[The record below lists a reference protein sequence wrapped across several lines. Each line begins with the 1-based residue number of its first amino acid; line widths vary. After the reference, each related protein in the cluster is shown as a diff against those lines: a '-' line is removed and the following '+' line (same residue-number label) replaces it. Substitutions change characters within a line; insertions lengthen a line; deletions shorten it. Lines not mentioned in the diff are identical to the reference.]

1 MLLGVAVLAAGSFS
15 SALAATPGPMT
26 GLRVAGSGVVLV
38 VAVALA
44 ARVLVITGRARRRQD
59 QRS

>member
-1 MLLGVAVLAAGSFS
+1 MLLCAAVLASGSLS
-15 SALAATPGPMT
+15 SALAAPPGPLA

-44 ARVLVITGRARRRQD
+44 ARVLVVAERARRRS
-59 QRS
+59 RL